1 MGRWLLLPHQVT
13 TLPAGYCYARHYC
26 FSQGTQARGGR
37 GNTAG
42 TGEQDHGTRAA
53 GSGQEVC
60 SCIRAGGWSHIFPAA
75 VMQTDCRPTPEPNA
89 AACWVKNSLS
99 SPPTPFSDRLF
110 LTQNIYGFGLPQSPH
125 PIAPTRMRAF
135 KKKKAA
141 PPLSSSPLHAPT
153 LPNAWRQRTWAGF
166 GSVWSSALRDTMGYF
181 FG

>member
-1 MGRWLLLPHQVT
+1 MCSANKDGEVSFASPPDLHWVT
-13 TLPAGYCYARHYC
+13 TLPAGYCYARHCC
-26 FSQGTQARGGR
+26 FSQGTQARGKR

-60 SCIRAGGWSHIFPAA
+60 SFIRAGGWSHISPAA
-75 VMQTDCRPTPEPNA
+75 AMQTDCRPTPEPNA

-99 SPPTPFSDRLF
+99 SPPTPFSGGLF

-135 KKKKAA
+135 KKNNQ
-141 PPLSSSPLHAPT
+141 LHH
-153 LPNAWRQRTWAGF
+153 
-166 GSVWSSALRDTMGYF
+166 
-181 FG
+181 